1 MTGTSTRGSLSFGKK
16 RKTVT
21 PMKPLKIDRTKL
33 ITPRE
38 YAKKHG
44 VSPAA
49 VTKMMDTDRVNVV
62 DIIGGRLI
70 LED

>member
-1 MTGTSTRGSLSFGKK
+1 
-16 RKTVT
+16 
-21 PMKPLKIDRTKL
+21 MKPLKVDRTKL

-38 YAKKHG
+38 YARKHG
-44 VSPAA
+44 ITPGA
-49 VTKMMDTDRVNVV
+49 VTKMMDTERVNVI